1 MVICPQCHA
10 DVADTAN
17 FCEECG
23 AKLPVGPVA
32 APLSAPAHRG
42 GEGDPCANCGAAA
55 DAVDPEGFCLRC
67 GHQRRPPPRDH
78 VEWDGG
84 PRAAGVSDRG
94 ARHFHNEDAFAVVQ
108 CDGWTAAVLCDGVS
122 NSPRA
127 DEASAAAARSICD
140 ALTAGLGAAVPA
152 GTGLMASAVTGAH
165 EVVLAL
171 AGRHGPANG
180 SGEDAPATTAVAAL
194 VRTGPAAPGGGR
206 EAVLGWLGDSRV
218 YFVDARGG
226 ARLLT
231 RDHSWIN
238 EAVDAGRVNRT
249 EALRSRHAHTVT
261 RTLGGTPD
269 EAGRPDAPST
279 VRVALSEP
287 GWLILCTDGLW
298 NYAPEPP
305 ELAGWVRRLAPADA
319 GALDLCRALVAEALR
334 QGGRDNVT
342 VVALAV

>member
-1 MVICPQCHA
+1 MSCPQCHA
-10 DVADTAN
+10 DVADTDN

-23 AKLPVGPVA
+23 AKLPPA
-32 APLSAPAHRG
+32 PMAPLLAPDQRLVEAC
-42 GEGDPCANCGAAA
+42 PNCGAGR
-55 DAVDPEGFCLRC
+55 DAVDPEGFCQQC

-108 CDGWTAAVLCDGVS
+108 RDDWIAAVLCDGVS

-127 DEASAAAARSICD
+127 DEASAVAAKAICD
-140 ALTAGLGAAVPA
+140 ALGAGLESGVQKGTELMVAAVA
-152 GTGLMASAVTGAH
+152 GAH

-171 AGRHGPANG
+171 AGPHGPKDG
-180 SGEDAPATTAVAAL
+180 VVTDAPATTTVAAL
-194 VRTGPAAPGGGR
+194 VRVAAAAGGR
-206 EAVLGWLGDSRV
+206 EAVLGWLGDSRA

-231 RDHSWIN
+231 RDHSWVN
-238 EAVDAGRVNRT
+238 DAVDAGRVSRT

-261 RTLGGTPD
+261 KTLGGTPGED
-269 EAGRPDAPST
+269 GRPDAPSA
-279 VRVALSEP
+279 VRVTLPEP

-298 NYAPEPP
+298 NYAPEAP
-305 ELAGWVRRLAPADA
+305 ELAGWVRRLAPAGA
-319 GALDLCRALVAEALR
+319 GALELCRALVAEALR
-334 QGGRDNVT
+334 QGGRDNVS

>member
-1 MVICPQCHA
+1 MICPQCHA
-10 DVADTAN
+10 DVADTDN

-23 AKLPVGPVA
+23 ARLLPGQVP
-32 APLSAPAHRG
+32 PPSSAPNPPGAAAAC
-42 GEGDPCANCGAAA
+42 PNCGAGP
-55 DAVDPEGFCLRC
+55 DAVDPEGFCLQC

-84 PRAAGVSDRG
+84 AGAAGVSDRG
-94 ARHFHNEDAFAVVQ
+94 TRHSHNEDAFAVVQ
-108 CDGWTAAVLCDGVS
+108 HDGWTAAVLCDGVS

-140 ALTAGLGAAVPA
+140 ALAAGLEKGVPD
-152 GTGLMASAVTGAH
+152 GTSLLASAVAGAH

-171 AGRHGPANG
+171 AGRHGSADGPWG
-180 SGEDAPATTAVAAL
+180 DAPAATAVAAL
-194 VRTGPAAPGGGR
+194 VRPPPATSGGGR

-218 YFVDARGG
+218 YFVDGRGG

-238 EAVDAGRVNRT
+238 EVVDAGRMTRT

-261 RTLGGTPD
+261 KTLGGTPGED
-269 EAGRPDAPST
+269 GRPDVPST
-279 VRVALSEP
+279 VRVSLSEP

-298 NYAPEPP
+298 NYAPEAP
-305 ELAGWVRRLAPADA
+305 ELAGWVRRLAPPAA
-319 GALDLCRALVAEALR
+319 GALDLCRALVAEAIR